1 MNVATARGVA
11 LVGVLAAWQPAAW
24 AGDSSE
30 AVVTLQVSTTAIPG
44 QVPEAMP
51 PRFVLT
57 EDGTVYVGGTSGVA
71 TARLEGGDVKAIE
84 KDIERIRKIPGLAT
98 RIDLGP
104 GVDRTYRVVVR
115 KGKPLDLTAVGD
127 LAGANPAFRP
137 VVSLITRLA
146 DFSSPD
152 LHPYRPSSYAL
163 SAREETLPGGCRAW
177 TFPVALPQALAAPQV
192 VSASVAEAW
201 PTGGNAASVC
211 AGDKRYV
218 VALRPMLPGELHR

>member
-1 MNVATARGVA
+1 VKARVVTVAA
-11 LVGVLAAWQPAAW
+11 LLGALSLPAWS
-24 AGDSSE
+24 GDSTE
-30 AVVTLQVSTTAIPG
+30 AVVALQVSAPPTPG

-51 PRFVLT
+51 PRFVLM
-57 EDGTVYVGGTSGVA
+57 EDGTAYLGGTSVLA
-71 TARLEGGDVKAIE
+71 TARLEKSEIKAIE

-104 GVDRTYRVVVR
+104 GVERTYRIIVR

-127 LAGANPAFRP
+127 LAGASPAFRP
-137 VVSLITRLA
+137 VVSLIIRLA

-152 LHPYRPSSYAL
+152 LHPYRPTSYAL

-177 TFPVALPQALAAPQV
+177 TFPVALTQVLASPQV
-192 VSASVAEAW
+192 VSASVAEVW

-211 AGDKRYV
+211 AGDKHYV
-218 VALRPMLPGELHR
+218 VALRPILPGERR